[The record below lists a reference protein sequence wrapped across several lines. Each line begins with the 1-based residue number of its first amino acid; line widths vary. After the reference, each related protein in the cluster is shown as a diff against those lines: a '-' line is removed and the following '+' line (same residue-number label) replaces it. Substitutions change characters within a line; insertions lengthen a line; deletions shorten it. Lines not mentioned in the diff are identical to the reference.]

1 MPFASVVV
9 LSAIPVLVDVLLLVL
24 VLAAGAVPVVV
35 EPLADDWTDGDA
47 QAPADPPVAVQPGG
61 QG

>member
-9 LSAIPVLVDVLLLVL
+9 LLAILVLADVLVL
-24 VLAAGAVPVVV
+24 VLVLAGAVPVVV
-35 EPLADDWTDGDA
+35 EPLTDDWTDGDA